1 MEFSA
6 CNSEYSER
14 NMMKKALLVSF
25 VAAAVLGMASS
36 NSAHASCRDN
46 GTCITKGPAAKSAS
60 AKKTANTKKYAAV
73 QKKSVRKTASKSKRN
88 TVAARQLK
96 KVSSTSA
103 ALAVS
108 ASPPS
113 HNGGQ
118 VVSLIN
124 SMAPSYGVPAW
135 FALRIAKV
143 ESNFNPRARGAAG
156 ELGVFQM
163 KCQTARGLG
172 YTGACSGLLDPATN
186 VRYGLKHLSLALKYS
201 GGNLH
206 LAASKHNG
214 GLGRKTVVR
223 SYVNKVF

>member
-1 MEFSA
+1 MDLSA

-25 VAAAVLGMASS
+25 VAAAVLGMASI
-36 NSAHASCRDN
+36 NSAHANCRDN
-46 GTCITKGPAAKSAS
+46 RTCITKGPAAKSAS
-60 AKKTANTKKYAAV
+60 IKKSAGTKKHAALR
-73 QKKSVRKTASKSKRN
+73 KKPVRQATSKSKR
-88 TVAARQLK
+88 TAAAARKLK
-96 KVSSTSA
+96 KVSSTST
-103 ALAVS
+103 ALAVAGS
-108 ASPPS
+108 APS

-118 VVSLIN
+118 VVALIN

-223 SYVNKVF
+223 AYVNKVF